1 MMKPIQKVTV
11 SIDFGDKELQVGEL
25 IKEGRGIYFK
35 YYTEFIK
42 TGLELSPFHLPLND
56 TIYSAPSQPFEG
68 LFGVFSDSLPD
79 GWGRLLLDRTLTAK
93 GILLQDIT
101 PLQRLSYVGLKGMG
115 ALIYRPQIETSF
127 EETLQVELDAIAKE
141 MTVVLQGASSLAIDA
156 LYEMGGSSGGARPKI
171 LVGYHPETEHLIHG
185 IEPLPAGYEHWLIKF
200 PSSNDRTDIAQI
212 EYAYHKMAL
221 AAGITM
227 NPCKLFE
234 TESGKVFFGTKRFD
248 RTENGRLHLHS
259 AAGMLNDNFRY
270 STMDYGNLMDATF
283 RLENDVAGHE
293 KILRI
298 AAFNVFAH
306 NRDDHSKNISYLM
319 DAAGKWQLAPAYDL
333 TYSNSSHGM
342 HSTTIA
348 REGTKPGK
356 THLLELAN
364 EFLLKNGAVI
374 IEEVA
379 DAVSQWKS
387 YAKDAGVTKE
397 SMDLIEKK
405 MQGTLKL

>member
-1 MMKPIQKVTV
+1 MKPIQKVIV

-25 IKEGRGIYFK
+25 IKEGKGIFFK

-42 TGLELSPFHLPLND
+42 SGIEISPFHLPLLD
-56 TIYSAPSQPFEG
+56 KIYTAPSKVFEG

-79 GWGRLLLDRTLTAK
+79 GWGRLLLDRTLTTK
-93 GILLQDIT
+93 GMLVQDIT

-115 ALIYRPQIETSF
+115 ALTYRPQIETTF
-127 EETLQVELDAIAKE
+127 QETLQIELDTISKE
-141 MTVVLQGASSLAIDA
+141 MAIVLQGASSTLIDE

-171 LVGYHPETEHLIHG
+171 LVGYNPETEHLIHG
-185 IEPLPAGYEHWLIKF
+185 IEPLPVGYEDWLIKF
-200 PSSNDRTDIAQI
+200 PSSNDRRDIAQI
-212 EYAYHKMAL
+212 EYAYHKMAV

-227 NPCKLFE
+227 NACKLFE
-234 TESGKVFFGTKRFD
+234 TESGNVFFGTKRFD
-248 RTENGRLHLHS
+248 RTGQGRLHLHS

-283 RLENDVAGHE
+283 RLEHDVAGHE

-298 AAFNVFAH
+298 AAFNVFAC

-348 REGTKPGK
+348 GEGINPTKV
-356 THLLELAN
+356 HLMELAT
-364 EFLLKNGAVI
+364 EFRLKNGVAI
-374 IEEVA
+374 LEQVA
-379 DAVSQWKS
+379 DAVSAWKS
-387 YAKDAGVTKE
+387 FAKDASVTKE
-397 SMDLIEKK
+397 SMNLIDKK
-405 MQGTLKL
+405 MHATLKV

>member
-1 MMKPIQKVTV
+1 MKAIQKVIV
-11 SIDFGDKELQVGEL
+11 SIDFGAKEQQVGEL
-25 IKEGRGIYFK
+25 IQEGRGIYFK

-42 TGLELSPFHLPLND
+42 TGLAISPFHLPLKD
-56 TIYSAPSQPFEG
+56 SIYSAPSQPFEG

-93 GILLQDIT
+93 GILLQDIS

-115 ALIYRPQIETSF
+115 ALTYHPQIETTAQ
-127 EETLQVELDAIAKE
+127 EILQVELEAIAKE
-141 MTVVLQGASSLAIDA
+141 MNLVLQGASSLAIDE

-171 LVGYHPETEHLIHG
+171 LVSYHPQTGHLMHG
-185 IEPLPAGYEHWLIKF
+185 EEPLPEGYEHWLIKF
-200 PSSNDRTDIAQI
+200 PSSNDRIDSASI
-212 EYAYHKMAL
+212 EYAYHKMAV

-234 TESGKVFFGTKRFD
+234 TESGKLFFGTKRFD
-248 RTENGRLHLHS
+248 RTENGRLHMHS
-259 AAGMLNDNFRY
+259 AAGMLHDNFRY

-283 RLENDVAGHE
+283 RLERNVAGHE
-293 KILRI
+293 KILRL

-306 NRDDHSKNISYLM
+306 NRDDHSKNSSYLM
-319 DAAGKWQLAPAYDL
+319 DATGNWQLAPAYDL

-348 REGTKPGK
+348 REGANPGK
-356 THLLELAN
+356 KHVLELAN
-364 EFLLKNGAVI
+364 EFRLKQGTIIMEQVIQAV
-374 IEEVA
+374 A
-379 DAVSQWKS
+379 QWKS
-387 YAKDAGVTKE
+387 FAKDAAVSKE

-405 MQGTLKL
+405 IQGILKI

>member
-1 MMKPIQKVTV
+1 MKPIQKITV
-11 SIDFGDKELQVGEL
+11 SIDFGVKELQVGEL

-42 TGLELSPFHLPLND
+42 TGIELSPFHLPLND
-56 TIYSAPSQPFEG
+56 SIYTAPALPFEG

-93 GILLQDIT
+93 GILLQDIS

-115 ALIYRPQIETSF
+115 ALTYLPQIETTAQES
-127 EETLQVELDAIAKE
+127 LQVELDAIANE
-141 MTVVLQGASSLAIDA
+141 MTIVLQGATSLAIDE

-185 IEPLPAGYEHWLIKF
+185 VEPLPEGYEYWLIKF
-200 PSSNDRTDIAQI
+200 PSSNDRIDIAAI

-248 RTENGRLHLHS
+248 RTKQGRLHLHS

-283 RLENDVAGHE
+283 RLENNVAGEE

-298 AAFNVFAH
+298 GAFNVFAH

-319 DAAGKWQLAPAYDL
+319 DSTGNWKLAPAYDL

-348 REGTKPGK
+348 REGTQPGK
-356 THLLELAN
+356 SHLLELAN
-364 EFLLKNGAVI
+364 EFRLKNGAFI
-374 IEEVA
+374 IEQVT

-387 YAKDAGVTKE
+387 YAKDSGVSKE
-397 SMDLIEKK
+397 SIDLIEKQLK
-405 MQGTLKL
+405 GTLKL

>member
-1 MMKPIQKVTV
+1 V
-11 SIDFGDKELQVGEL
+11 
-25 IKEGRGIYFK
+25 
-35 YYTEFIK
+35 
-42 TGLELSPFHLPLND
+42 
-56 TIYSAPSQPFEG
+56 QPFEG

-93 GILLQDIT
+93 GILLQDIS

-115 ALIYRPQIETSF
+115 ALLYRPQIETTAQ
-127 EETLQVELDAIAKE
+127 ETLQVELDAIAKE
-141 MTVVLQGASSLAIDA
+141 MVLVLQGASSLAIDA

-171 LVGYHPETEHLIHG
+171 LVGYHPGTQHLIHG
-185 IEPLPAGYEHWLIKF
+185 IEPMPEGYEHWLIKF

-221 AAGITM
+221 AAGIAM

-248 RTENGRLHLHS
+248 RTEHGRLHLHS

-283 RLENDVAGHE
+283 RLEHDVTGHE

-319 DAAGKWQLAPAYDL
+319 DSVGNWQLAPAYDL

-348 REGTKPGK
+348 KEGTQPGK
-356 THLLELAN
+356 SHLLELAN
-364 EFLLKNGAVI
+364 EFRLKNGTVI
-374 IEEVA
+374 IDQVA
-379 DAVSQWKS
+379 DAVSQWKW
-387 YAKDAGVTKE
+387 YAKDACVTKE

-405 MQGTLKL
+405 MQGTLN

>member
-1 MMKPIQKVTV
+1 MKPIQKVIV
-11 SIDFGDKELQVGEL
+11 SIDFGVNELQVGEL

-42 TGLELSPFHLPLND
+42 TELELSPFNLPLKEA
-56 TIYSAPSQPFEG
+56 IYTAPAQPFEG

-79 GWGRLLLDRTLTAK
+79 GWGRLLLDRTLAAK

-101 PLQRLSYVGLKGMG
+101 PLQRLSYVGLKSMG
-115 ALIYRPQIETSF
+115 ALNYRPQIETAAQ
-127 EETLQVELDAIAKE
+127 ETLQIELDAIAKE
-141 MTVVLQGASSLAIDA
+141 INVVLQGASSLAIDE
-156 LYEMGGSSGGARPKI
+156 LYELGGSSGGARPKI
-171 LVGYHPETEHLIHG
+171 LVGYHPKTEHLIHG
-185 IEPLPAGYEHWLIKF
+185 IEPLPEGYEHWLIKF
-200 PSSNDRTDIAQI
+200 PSPNDRTDSATI

-227 NPCKLFE
+227 NPCKLFA

-248 RTENGRLHLHS
+248 RTEHGRLHLHS

-283 RLENDVAGHE
+283 RLEQDVAGHE

-298 AAFNVFAH
+298 AAFNVFVH

-319 DAAGKWQLAPAYDL
+319 DSAGNWKLAPAYDL
-333 TYSNSSHGM
+333 TYSTSSHGM

-348 REGTKPGK
+348 REGTNPGK
-356 THLLELAN
+356 SHLLELAK
-364 EFLLKNGAVI
+364 EFRLKNGPLI
-374 IEEVA
+374 IEQVV
-379 DAVSQWKS
+379 DAISQWKR
-387 YAKDAGVTKE
+387 YAKDAGVTTE
-397 SMDLIEKK
+397 SIRLIEKK
-405 MQGTLKL
+405 MRGCLEL

>member
-1 MMKPIQKVTV
+1 MKSIQKVIV
-11 SIDFGDKELQVGEL
+11 SIDFGSKEFQVGEL

-42 TGLELSPFHLPLND
+42 TGFELSPFHLPLND
-56 TIYSAPSQPFEG
+56 SIYKAPVQPFEG

-93 GILLQDIT
+93 GILLQDIS

-115 ALIYRPQIETSF
+115 ALLYRPQIETTAQ
-127 EETLQVELDAIAKE
+127 ETLQVELDAIAKE
-141 MTVVLQGASSLAIDA
+141 MVLVLQGASSLAIDA

-171 LVGYHPETEHLIHG
+171 LVGYHPGTQHLIHG
-185 IEPLPAGYEHWLIKF
+185 IEPMPEGYEHWLIKF

-221 AAGITM
+221 AAGIAM

-248 RTENGRLHLHS
+248 RTEHGRLHLHS

-283 RLENDVAGHE
+283 RLEHDVTGHE

-319 DAAGKWQLAPAYDL
+319 DSVGNWQLAPAYDL

-348 REGTKPGK
+348 REGTQPGK
-356 THLLELAN
+356 SHLLELAN
-364 EFLLKNGAVI
+364 EFRLKNGTVI
-374 IEEVA
+374 IDQVA
-379 DAVSQWKS
+379 DAVSQWKW
-387 YAKDAGVTKE
+387 YAKDACVTKE

-405 MQGTLKL
+405 MQGTLN

>member
-1 MMKPIQKVTV
+1 MKAIQKVIV
-11 SIDFGDKELQVGEL
+11 SIDFGAKEQQVGEL
-25 IKEGRGIYFK
+25 IQEGRGIYFK

-42 TGLELSPFHLPLND
+42 TGLAISPFHLPLKD
-56 TIYSAPSQPFEG
+56 SIYSAPSQPFEG

-93 GILLQDIT
+93 GILLQDIS

-115 ALIYRPQIETSF
+115 ALTYHPQIETTAQ
-127 EETLQVELDAIAKE
+127 EILQVELEAIAKE
-141 MTVVLQGASSLAIDA
+141 MNLVLQGASSLAIDE

-171 LVGYHPETEHLIHG
+171 LVSYHPQTGHLMHG
-185 IEPLPAGYEHWLIKF
+185 EEALPEGYEHWLIKF
-200 PSSNDRTDIAQI
+200 PSSNDRIDSASI
-212 EYAYHKMAL
+212 EYAYHKMAV

-234 TESGKVFFGTKRFD
+234 TESGKLFFGTKRFD
-248 RTENGRLHLHS
+248 RTENGRLHMHS
-259 AAGMLNDNFRY
+259 AAGMLHDNFRY

-283 RLENDVAGHE
+283 RLERNVAGHE
-293 KILRI
+293 KILRL

-306 NRDDHSKNISYLM
+306 NRDDHSKNSSYLM
-319 DAAGKWQLAPAYDL
+319 DASGNWQLAPAYDL

-348 REGTKPGK
+348 REGANPGK
-356 THLLELAN
+356 KHVLELAN
-364 EFLLKNGAVI
+364 EFRLKQGTIIMEQVIQAV
-374 IEEVA
+374 A
-379 DAVSQWKS
+379 QWKS
-387 YAKDAGVTKE
+387 FAKDAAVSKE

-405 MQGTLKL
+405 IQGILKI

>member
-1 MMKPIQKVTV
+1 MRPIQKVIV
-11 SIDFGDKELQVGEL
+11 SIDFRGKEIPVGEL
-25 IKEGRGIYFK
+25 IQEGRGIYFK
-35 YYTEFIK
+35 YYTDFIK
-42 TGLELSPFHLPLND
+42 TKLALSPFHLPLND
-56 TIYSAPSQPFEG
+56 SIYTASSQPFEG

-93 GILLQDIT
+93 GILIQDIT

-115 ALIYRPQIETSF
+115 ALLYRPEIETSAQ
-127 EETLQVELDAIAKE
+127 ETLQVELDAIAKE
-141 MTVVLQGASSLAIDA
+141 MSVVLKGESSLAIDE

-171 LVGYHPETEHLIHG
+171 LVGYHPETAQLIHG
-185 IEPLPAGYEHWLIKF
+185 TEPLPEGYEHWLIKF
-200 PSSNDRTDIAQI
+200 PSSNDRSDIAQI

-221 AAGITM
+221 AAGIAM

-234 TESGKVFFGTKRFD
+234 TQSGKLFFGTKRFD
-248 RTENGRLHLHS
+248 RTEHGRLHLHS

-283 RLENDVAGHE
+283 RLEHDVVGQE
-293 KILRI
+293 KILSI

-306 NRDDHSKNISYLM
+306 NRDDHSKNLSYLM
-319 DAAGKWQLAPAYDL
+319 DSAGNWKLAPAYDL

-348 REGTKPGK
+348 REGKYPGK
-356 THLLELAN
+356 SHLMELAN
-364 EFLLKNGAVI
+364 EFRLKNGALLI
-374 IEEVA
+374 DQVA

-387 YAKDAGVTKE
+387 FTKDVGVTKE
-397 SMDLIEKK
+397 SMDMIEKK
-405 MQGTLKL
+405 IQATLKL

>member
-1 MMKPIQKVTV
+1 MKPIQKVIV
-11 SIDFGDKELQVGEL
+11 SIDFGGSELQLGEL
-25 IKEGRGIYFK
+25 IQQGRGLYFK

-42 TGLELSPFHLPLND
+42 TGLEISPFHLPLKD
-56 TIYSAPSQPFEG
+56 VIHTVPTQAFEG

-79 GWGRLLLDRTLTAK
+79 GWGRLLLDRTLTAR
-93 GILLQDIT
+93 GILPEDIT
-101 PLQRLSYVGLKGMG
+101 SLQRLSYVGLKGMG

-127 EETLQVELDAIAKE
+127 QETFEIELDAIAKE
-141 MTVVLQGASSLAIDA
+141 MDVVLQGDTSLAIDE

-171 LVGYHPETEHLIHG
+171 LVGYHPGTGHLVHG
-185 IEPLPAGYEHWLIKF
+185 IESLPVGYEPWLIKF
-200 PSSNDRTDIAQI
+200 PSSNDRTDSAPI

-221 AAGITM
+221 AAGIIM
-227 NPCKLFE
+227 NPCQLFE
-234 TESGKVFFGTKRFD
+234 TELGKLFFGTKRFD
-248 RTENGRLHLHS
+248 RTAQGRLHMHS

-270 STMDYGNLMDATF
+270 STMDYGHLMDATF
-283 RLENDVAGHE
+283 RLEHDVAGQE

-319 DAAGKWQLAPAYDL
+319 DASGKWQLAPAYDL

-348 REGTKPGK
+348 REGLHPGK
-356 THLLELAN
+356 SQLLELAN
-364 EFLLKNGAVI
+364 EFRLKQGAVI
-374 IEEVA
+374 IEQVS

-387 YAKDAGVTKE
+387 YAKDAGVAKE
-397 SMDLIEKK
+397 SLDLIEKK
-405 MQGTLKL
+405 LEATLKL